1 MNMTVDARG
10 DACPIPVV
18 KAKQAL
24 ATFEEGTVEVL
35 VDNETA
41 VKNLEALAASLNMG
55 AESAQRA
62 ENEYAVVITKDENAV
77 MEEAPAAGSS
87 KKVVVISSN
96 VMGGGDD
103 ALGATLM
110 KGFIFALTQQDVL
123 PDTVLMYNGG
133 VKMACE
139 DSPALDDLKALA
151 EAGVE
156 IFSCGTCLK
165 NYGLEEKLAVGEVTN
180 MYVIVEKQIKAGTIL
195 RP

>member
-24 ATFEEGTVEVL
+24 ATIEEGVVEVL

-41 VKNLEALAASLNMG
+41 VKNLEALAASLKMG

-62 ENEYAVVITKDENAV
+62 DNEFVVAITKDENSV
-77 MEEAPAAGSS
+77 VEEAPVVGGGA
-87 KKVVVISSN
+87 KVVVISAD

-103 ALGATLM
+103 ALGATLL

-139 DSPALDDLKALA
+139 GSPALDDLKALA

-165 NYGLEEKLAVGEVTN
+165 NYGLEEQLAVGEVTN